1 MGLRAR
7 PFPQIVLTVALLA
20 LSMTVIVPLYL
31 LVINSLKTPAE
42 ANKLEL
48 SLPTQLEWGNYAKVF
63 EAANLSLA
71 FQNSFILTFASVA
84 IIIVAGAAAAFVL
97 QRRRDKYTGFLN
109 LLVMMGLVVPPAIV
123 PLYQLLN
130 FFDLNGTIT
139 GVVLINVAVRSPLS
153 IFLCYQFLKSIS
165 REIDEAAIID
175 GCGNYKLFFRIV
187 FPLMSPILV
196 TVIIFNA
203 IYVWNDFIYVLYFLS
218 SGTKITL
225 PLTLY
230 LFTGQFSTQWNLV
243 FADIVIISA
252 PLLLIYFA
260 LQRYIIAGLTAG
272 ATKG

>member
-1 MGLRAR
+1 MRLRMLHYR
-7 PFPQIVLTVALLA
+7 QLLLILMLSA
-20 LSMTVIVPLYL
+20 LSLTVIVPIYL
-31 LVINSLKTPAE
+31 LFVNSLKTPAE
-42 ANKLEL
+42 ANRLEL
-48 SLPTQLEWGNYAKVF
+48 SLPAQLVWENYTKVF

-71 FQNSFILTFASVA
+71 FKNSIILTFFSVV
-84 IIIVAGAAAAFVL
+84 IIVVAGAATAFVL
-97 QRRRDKYTGFLN
+97 QRRKDRYTGFLN
-109 LLVMMGLVVPPAIV
+109 LMVMVGLVVPPAIV
-123 PLYQLLN
+123 PVYKVLSFLE
-130 FFDLNGTIT
+130 LNGTIT

-175 GCGNYKLFFRIV
+175 GCGRHRLFFNIV

-218 SGTKITL
+218 SATKLTL

-252 PLLLIYFA
+252 PLLIIYFV